1 MYDVL
6 VIGSGPAGLTAAIYT
21 SRARLKTLVIAGT
34 MWGGQLMLTTGVEN
48 FPGFKDGILGP
59 DLVDNMLLQA
69 ERFGAEAIFE
79 DATSV
84 DFSSKPFKVKVNER
98 TYYGRA
104 VIIATGASPQ
114 WLGIESEQRLRGKG
128 VSVCA
133 VCDAAFFKD
142 KKAVVVGGGDA
153 ALEEALAL
161 SRFAR
166 EVKVVHR
173 RDKLRA
179 SAILQERTF
188 NDPKIE
194 FIWNGTVQEIL
205 GKDRVEGVRLR
216 KGDSGEEF
224 ELECDAVFI
233 AIGHKPN
240 TDIFKGQIELDKR
253 GYVVPQE
260 GAKTSVEGV
269 FAAGDVEDYMYRQA
283 VTAAGA
289 GCRAA
294 LEAERYLEEGG

>member
-1 MYDVL
+1 M
-6 VIGSGPAGLTAAIYT
+6 
-21 SRARLKTLVIAGT
+21 
-34 MWGGQLMLTTGVEN
+34 
-48 FPGFKDGILGP
+48 
-59 DLVDNMLLQA
+59 
-69 ERFGAEAIFE
+69 
-79 DATSV
+79 
-84 DFSSKPFKVKVNER
+84 
-98 TYYGRA
+98 
-104 VIIATGASPQ
+104 
-114 WLGIESEQRLRGKG
+114 
-128 VSVCA
+128 
-133 VCDAAFFKD
+133 
-142 KKAVVVGGGDA
+142 GGGDA